1 MSTNEKRKWIIYM
14 YTFPSGKRY
23 VGKTSQS
30 LKDRQEGPSW
40 TGYGNSTILMKAVRK
55 YGIENIQ
62 EEILFENN
70 MTDEYAA
77 RLEQICILLF
87 KANCLRFSDPAYGY
101 NMTDGGEGTL
111 GYRHSNESKQKM
123 SESKKRCIGDSANSS
138 KPVCCVELD
147 RIFPNGVYAE
157 KETGVNRKLISQALH
172 SKNKRTHGGNTGFE
186 YLHWDFAEKKPRP
199 NKEEQIKTPIKRSYT
214 YKRVY
219 CYEHDR
225 YLNSV
230 YDAEEE
236 GYGSSG
242 LIRKCCNGY
251 INSVTAKDGRS
262 YHFLYEDDVND
273 ENINKIIL
281 LIEKD
286 MVYCVELNM
295 YFASTTEAESLG
307 YGNKRK
313 IRDNC
318 SGRLKLTHLPN
329 GEIVHWL
336 SKQDVNESN
345 ILKSLTNND
354 SEFYI
359 SVYCIE
365 QNKFYFST
373 HEAERKNNLPKGHV
387 SLALRGKLKNIDNET
402 LHWITAKEAIKKG
415 VINYGK
421 Q

>member
-23 VGKTSQS
+23 IGKTSQT
-30 LKDRQEGPSW
+30 LQERQEGPSW
-40 TGYGNSTILMKAVRK
+40 TGYDNSTILMKAVRK

-62 EEILFENN
+62 QEILFEND

-111 GYRHSNESKQKM
+111 GYRHSDESKNKM
-123 SESKKRCIGDSANSS
+123 SDAKKQCSGDTANSS
-138 KPVCCVELD
+138 KPLYCVELNK
-147 RIFPNGVYAE
+147 IFANGVYAE

-172 SKNKRTHGGNTGFE
+172 SKNKRTNGGCTGFK

-199 NKEEQIKTPIKRSYT
+199 NKEKQEIKYTPRTIQ

-219 CYEHDR
+219 CYEHDK

-230 YDAEEE
+230 YDAEDK
-236 GYGSSG
+236 GYGSHR

-251 INSVTAKDGRS
+251 TNSVTAKDGHA
-262 YHFLYEDDVND
+262 YHFLYEDDINN
-273 ENINKIIL
+273 ENINKIIS
-281 LIEKD
+281 LIEED

-295 YFASTTEAESLG
+295 YFASTTEAEKLG
-307 YGNKRK
+307 YGSKRK

-318 SGRLKLTHLPN
+318 SGRLKLTHLSN
-329 GEIVHWL
+329 GDIVHWL
-336 SKQDVNESN
+336 SKKDVNENN
-345 ILKSLTNND
+345 ILAALTNNGSD
-354 SEFYI
+354 FYVA
-359 SVYCIE
+359 VYCVE
-365 QNKFYFST
+365 QNKFYSST
-373 HEAERKNNLPKGHV
+373 HEAERKNNLQKGHV
-387 SLALRGKLKNIDNET
+387 SLAIRGKLKNIDKET
-402 LHWITAKEAIKKG
+402 LHWITAKEAIEKG